1 MELKEAILS
10 ACNLAPDLVWID
22 PVLFAEEWQEKKGL
36 GGCFAGLAEQ
46 VLARRSRI
54 EKTEEAAEKVAEESI
69 RLALRN
75 EVLRKENEK
84 TEKLDMVLRCR
95 KMAFPLME
103 WFQENARILRWRSE
117 PRPYYVWISE
127 IMLQQTRVEA
137 VKGYFDRFIES
148 LPDIQALAEC
158 PEEKLLKLW
167 EGLGYYNRVRNLQ
180 KAARQIIEDYEG
192 KLPDSYEKLQKLPGI
207 GSYTAGAIASI
218 AYGKPAPAVDGN
230 VLRVLKRLTGSRDD
244 ITKPAVKKEAEL
256 LFGALAKW
264 VEQIG
269 GKPGNLNQALMELGA
284 TVCLPNGKPSCEN
297 CPVESLCRIAG
308 TKEWQEIPVKPAKKS
323 RKIEERTVFVI
334 SQGERVGLCKRPEK
348 GLLAGLWELPN
359 TERKLSPEEAGQF
372 LEETLGIEAVEL
384 LSLGEAKHIFS
395 HVEWR
400 MVGYAV
406 KVAEYAKVHSPI
418 RMVTGQ
424 ELEKEYSLP
433 SAFEAYRPET

>member
-230 VLRVLKRLTGSRDD
+230 VLRVLKR
-244 ITKPAVKKEAEL
+244 
-256 LFGALAKW
+256 
-264 VEQIG
+264 
-269 GKPGNLNQALMELGA
+269 QALMELGA

-406 KVAEYAKVHSPI
+406 KVAEYAKVRSPI

>member
-148 LPDIQALAEC
+148 LP
-158 PEEKLLKLW
+158 
-167 EGLGYYNRVRNLQ
+167 GY
-180 KAARQIIEDYEG
+180 
-192 KLPDSYEKLQKLPGI
+192 
-207 GSYTAGAIASI
+207 
-218 AYGKPAPAVDGN
+218 PAD
-230 VLRVLKRLTGSRDD
+230 
-244 ITKPAVKKEAEL
+244 
-256 LFGALAKW
+256 
-264 VEQIG
+264 
-269 GKPGNLNQALMELGA
+269 
-284 TVCLPNGKPSCEN
+284 
-297 CPVESLCRIAG
+297 
-308 TKEWQEIPVKPAKKS
+308 
-323 RKIEERTVFVI
+323 
-334 SQGERVGLCKRPEK
+334 
-348 GLLAGLWELPN
+348 
-359 TERKLSPEEAGQF
+359 F
-372 LEETLGIEAVEL
+372 L
-384 LSLGEAKHIFS
+384 
-395 HVEWR
+395 
-400 MVGYAV
+400 
-406 KVAEYAKVHSPI
+406 
-418 RMVTGQ
+418 
-424 ELEKEYSLP
+424 
-433 SAFEAYRPET
+433 